1 MTYFLLIFLR
11 SRNFLCKNEWFSC
24 TGSSQCSCTIEQ
36 RGHIRTASNW
46 VATIYSVHKHP
57 EFLGA
62 HPYPHCVLIFQ
73 VFLSTLA
80 PTLPPKK
87 PISGYKTFMNFG
99 FLKRNNRKI
108 QKILQK
114 WMIFSVSES
123 GSAPEI

>member
-1 MTYFLLIFLR
+1 MIFLIK
-11 SRNFLCKNEWFSC
+11 LFSC
-24 TGSSQCSCTIEQ
+24 PVNVKIMVKMEDF
-36 RGHIRTASNW
+36 A
-46 VATIYSVHKHP
+46 SVHGHP

-87 PISGYKTFMNFG
+87 PISGYKTFMKFG
-99 FLKRNNRKI
+99 FFRNS

-114 WMIFSVSES
+114 WMILEQ
-123 GSAPEI
+123 